1 MANFPTIAIGLPFVK
16 AGGLDVDAAAF
27 LTATGITDPTITNAI
42 NRLVKNLKGTGNLN
56 TTYDL
61 WTNNLAF
68 YPMVGGTATTH
79 KFNLKDPRDLDAAY
93 RLAFTGGW
101 THASTG
107 AKPNGTTAYAN
118 TFLTPSSVLNK
129 DDSHY
134 SYYSRTNVNAA
145 QTEIGALLAGI
156 ENGLSIY
163 LNAFY
168 PNFKGSAGSY
178 INIAVADTLGFC
190 LANRKS
196 ATNSQAWKR
205 GTKILDTA
213 QTSGVIALSLYL
225 AADRTTTV
233 TQIQYSTKEC
243 GFASIGAGFTDA
255 QAPVYSSIIDQFESD
270 LSRNV

>member
-1 MANFPTIAIGLPFVK
+1 MFGNYIGASNPRFF
-16 AGGLDVDAAAF
+16 GGLDADAAAF
-27 LTATGITDPTITNAI
+27 LTAAGITDPTITNAI

-118 TFLTPSSVLNK
+118 TFLTPLSVLNK

-134 SYYSRTNVNAA
+134 SYYSRTNVNGA
-145 QTEIGALLAGI
+145 QTEIGAILSSI
-156 ENGLSIY
+156 ENGLSLY
-163 LNAFY
+163 TNLFY
-168 PNFKGSAGSY
+168 PCFKGALGSY
-178 INIAVADTLGFC
+178 VNVAIADTLGFC

-196 ATNSQAWKR
+196 STNSQAWKR

-213 QTSGVIALSLYL
+213 QTSGVVAMQLYL
-225 AADRTTTV
+225 AADHNNISQT
-233 TQIQYSTKEC
+233 QYSTKEC
-243 GFASIGAGFTDA
+243 GWASIGAGFTDA